1 MRRLLALLALT
12 ASATLVLAAPTV
24 AGGPTSVL
32 ITDPSTG
39 QATALYYSDARY
51 EELDGLLS
59 AGATIDGEPP
69 GLGGR
74 ALNLTWM
81 IHDVQP
87 WRTQQ
92 LYLDAEGGPV
102 VATYGSELTGDAGE
116 TTWVRPAE
124 GKALLYLAA
133 RILDPGRGSAVAP
146 APDAA
151 IADPAIAADPI
162 PAERV
167 VTETRWY
174 SLTGWRWLVPGL
186 LLGAAGALLLT
197 RARVRSS
204 DPRQV
209 LVDVAP

>member
-12 ASATLVLAAPTV
+12 VSATLVLASPTV

-39 QATALYYSDARY
+39 QATALYYSDPRY
-51 EELDGLLS
+51 QRLDGLLS

-69 GLGGR
+69 GLGVR

-87 WRTQQ
+87 WRSQQ

-102 VATYGSELTGDAGE
+102 VATHGSELAGDPGA
-116 TTWVRPAE
+116 TTWARPAD
-124 GKALLYLAA
+124 GKDLLQLAA
-133 RILDPGRGSAVAP
+133 RILDPARASTVASAPDPVIAAVADPLP
-146 APDAA
+146 AQ
-151 IADPAIAADPI
+151 
-162 PAERV
+162 RV

-186 LLGAAGALLLT
+186 LLGAAVALLLT
-197 RARVRSS
+197 RGHVRSS
-204 DPRQV
+204 DQRQV

>member
-12 ASATLVLAAPTV
+12 VSATVVLASPTV

-51 EELDGLLS
+51 QELDGLLS
-59 AGATIDGEPP
+59 DGATLDGEPP

-81 IHDVQP
+81 IHDIQP

-102 VATYGSELTGDAGE
+102 VASYGSELAGDAGE
-116 TTWVRPAE
+116 TTWTRPAE
-124 GKALLYLAA
+124 GKALLQLAA
-133 RILDPGRGSAVAP
+133 RILDPVKGSAAAP
-146 APDAA
+146 APAPVVA
-151 IADPAIAADPI
+151 AADPV
-162 PAERV
+162 PAQRV

-174 SLTGWRWLVPGL
+174 SLTGWRWLAPGL

-197 RARVRSS
+197 RGRVRSS
-204 DPRQV
+204 DQRQV